1 MLFSSYCKHAPNFVL
16 QIHVILVS
24 VTVVQILRACP
35 EVMVIMNVLVIQA
48 SLEMEKPGVL
58 VSITRCLWIVLFCC
72 NFVSQAR
79 PTQAKLDE
87 SSKLCPTTTSFSVVQ
102 SHCSIIHMTRHTTD
116 NSKKPGHLFH

>member
-24 VTVVQILRACP
+24 VAVVQILCVCT
-35 EVMVIMNVLVIQA
+35 EVMVITNVPVIQA

-58 VSITRCLWIVLFCC
+58 VSITLCLWIVYLVLFCC

-87 SSKLCPTTTSFSVVQ
+87 SSKLCPISDPITLQYYSHDTS
-102 SHCSIIHMTRHTTD
+102 HH
-116 NSKKPGHLFH
+116 